1 MARSAI
7 QFQKGLSLPDFQRLY
22 GTEEQCEAALEKAR
36 WPDGFRCPRCGGH
49 EHGLVYGR
57 RLKRYQCR
65 SCGHQATLTAGTI
78 MQATKLPLTTWFLAF
93 YLIGQAKTG
102 ISSLELSRH
111 LGVNYDTAWLLHN
124 KILRAMTEREEA
136 YVLRGKIQMD
146 DAYLGGERPGGKAG
160 RGSEN
165 KIPIVAA
172 LSLNEA
178 GHPIHARIS
187 VVSGFSSEAIADW
200 AKRHLMP
207 GSQVLSDGLACFR
220 AVTTANC
227 HHQAVVTGGKLH
239 PNDLP
244 QSLDQHPSGQRQD
257 QLPRHLPCLQFRQVR
272 QALPGRLLLPLQQA
286 LLDGNDD
293 RSHYKRRQLLHALH
307 GEGSQGRGG
316 LWVIKTNLT

>member
-1 MARSAI
+1 MARNAV
-7 QFQKGLSLPDFQRLY
+7 QFQKGLSLPEFQRLY
-22 GTEEQCEAALEKAR
+22 GSDAQCESALEKAR
-36 WPDGFRCPRCGGH
+36 WPDGFRCPRCNDH

-65 SCGHQATLTAGTI
+65 RRRH
-78 MQATKLPLTTWFLAF
+78 QATKLPLTTWFLAF

-136 YVLRGKIQMD
+136 YLLRGKIQMD
-146 DAYLGGERPGGKAG
+146 DAYLGGERTGGKVG

-172 LSLNEA
+172 ISLNEA
-178 GHPIHARIS
+178 GHPIHARITA
-187 VVSGFSSEAIADW
+187 VSGFCSEAISDW
-200 AKRHLMP
+200 AKRHLAP
-207 GSQVLSDGLACFR
+207 GSQVLSDGLGCFR

-227 HHQAVVTGGKLH
+227 YHKAVVTGGKH

-244 QSLDQHPSGQRQD
+244 QFRWINTLLGNLKTSFSGTFHAFNFEKYARRYLGGYCFRFNRRFSMAEITERIATQFGSA
-257 QLPRHLPCLQFRQVR
+257 CL
-272 QALPGRLLLPLQQA
+272 
-286 LLDGNDD
+286 
-293 RSHYKRRQLLHALH
+293 KRRA
-307 GEGSQGRGG
+307 R
-316 LWVIKTNLT
+316 

>member
-1 MARSAI
+1 MSRSAI
-7 QFQKGLSLPDFQRLY
+7 QFQKGLSLSAFQRLY

-36 WPDGFRCPRCGGH
+36 WPGGFRCPRCGSH

-65 SCGHQATLTAGTI
+65 SCSHQATLTAGTI
-78 MQATKLPLTTWFLAF
+78 MQATKLPLTTWFQAF

-111 LGVNYDTAWLLHN
+111 LGVKYDTAWLLHN
-124 KILRAMTEREEA
+124 KILRAMSEREDA

-172 LSLNEA
+172 VSLNEA
-178 GHPIHARIS
+178 GHPIHAKITP
-187 VVSGFSSEAIADW
+187 VAGFSSEAVGAW
-200 AKRHLMP
+200 ARENLAP
-207 GSQVLSDGLACFR
+207 GCAVLSDGLACFR
-220 AVTTANC
+220 SVTTAGC
-227 HHQAVVTGGKLH
+227 SHEAVVTGGKH

-244 QSLDQHPSGQRQD
+244 QFRWINTVLGNLKTSLSGTFHGFNFDKYARRY
-257 QLPRHLPCLQFRQVR
+257 LGGYCFRFNRRFSLAAMTERIANAVCCCMPCTERDLRV
-272 QALPGRLLLPLQQA
+272 AEAYG
-286 LLDGNDD
+286 
-293 RSHYKRRQLLHALH
+293 
-307 GEGSQGRGG
+307 
-316 LWVIKTNLT
+316 